1 MSSLSRTIA
10 RASRRGKK
18 LMEQYQP
25 PGAYRACEKWHRKVL
40 EARRDR
46 RGRLALSGPVGIN
59 VARLLGIELPP
70 IMSGP
75 EGGDSCPMT

>member
-1 MSSLSRTIA
+1 MSSLSRTFA

-25 PGAYRACEKWHRKVL
+25 PGAYEACEKWYLKVL
-40 EARRDR
+40 EVR
-46 RGRLALSGPVGIN
+46 RGRRKKSLLSGPVGAN

-70 IMSGP
+70 IIPDLESQARA
-75 EGGDSCPMT
+75 